1 MILGDFWAY
10 DHSETFTSLSYF
22 WKMNVLK
29 KKSRNYFDSENWPIL
44 SIIIYQRASYCNTY
58 KSDIDAVELSNVDIY

>member
-22 WKMNVLK
+22 CKMNVLK
-29 KKSRNYFDSENWPIL
+29 KNLGAISIL
-44 SIIIYQRASYCNTY
+44 
-58 KSDIDAVELSNVDIY
+58 KIDLFEAVILMIMKVIQMPWK

>member
-22 WKMNVLK
+22 CKMNVLK
-29 KKSRNYFDSENWPIL
+29 KKSRSYLDFENWPIL
-44 SIIIYQRASYCNTY
+44 SSFFNNY
-58 KSDIDAVELSNVDIY
+58 KSDTDAVELPNVDIY